1 MATVR
6 IGCPGWTRRLESYAE
21 TFNSAEVNAT
31 FYKLAS
37 PEAVKRWVEQ
47 APPGFEF
54 AVKASRY
61 MTHKWRLQE
70 TERLSE
76 RFYEPLKPL
85 LDAGHMGPTLW
96 QLPGNFRR
104 DDERLAGAL
113 AALPAGRH
121 AFEFRHESWFT
132 APVLGT
138 LREAGAGLVI
148 SDHPERPFQTQ
159 DLTADFTYVR
169 FMRGRRGRKGNY
181 SATELDE
188 WAERIAGWR
197 ERGDVYAY
205 FNNEAQGDFA
215 VANAAGLKE
224 RLGA

>member
-1 MATVR
+1 MAAVR
-6 IGCPGWTRRLESYAE
+6 VGAPGWTRWLKGYSEEFS
-21 TFNSAEVNAT
+21 SAEVNAT

-37 PEAVKRWVEQ
+37 ADAVKRWIEQ
-47 APPGFEF
+47 TPPGFEF
-54 AVKASRY
+54 TVKASRY

-70 TERLSE
+70 TARLAE
-76 RFYEPLKPL
+76 RFYEPLRPL
-85 LDAGHMGPTLW
+85 AGSGRLGPTVW

-121 AFEFRHESWFT
+121 AFEFRHASWF
-132 APVLGT
+132 APEVMAQ
-138 LREAGAGLVI
+138 LRSAGAGLVI
-148 SDHPERPFQTQ
+148 GDHPERPFQTHEF
-159 DLTADFTYVR
+159 TADFTVVR

-188 WAERIAGWR
+188 WAGRIAGWR
-197 ERGDVYAY
+197 DRVEVYAY
-205 FNNEAQGDFA
+205 FNNESEGDFA
-215 VANAAGLKE
+215 LPNARGLKE